1 MPRLEGKIV
10 LVTGAAGAI
19 GAAIVDAVAAEGGVA
34 VTSDLPGHG
43 RVAHTLDVTSE
54 ADWIRVI
61 AAIEQSHGR
70 LDGLVN
76 AAGVVAVGSVEDT
89 DFATWRRVLAI
100 NLDGTFLGCKYAL
113 PLMRREGGSIVN
125 ISSVSGL
132 VGGHNLAA
140 YNASKGGVRLLT
152 KSVALHGARLKPP
165 VRCNSV
171 HPAFIEGPLVDGLI
185 AQVRDPAS
193 ARTRMAAMVP
203 LGRFGTPAEVAALCV
218 YLLSDE
224 VQFRHRRRDG
234 ARWRAYRAVKRRAD
248 TQLHERGHCDS
259 IRQNTRPGRQ

>member
-1 MPRLEGKIV
+1 
-10 LVTGAAGAI
+10 VTGAAGAI
-19 GAAIVDAVAAEGGVA
+19 GAAIAQAIDAEGGTA
-34 VTSDLPGHG
+34 IRSDLAG
-43 RVAHTLDVTSE
+43 RGDVADALDVTVES
-54 ADWIRVI
+54 DWARITAVI
-61 AAIEQSHGR
+61 ADTHGR

-76 AAGVVAVGSVEDT
+76 AAGIVVIGTVEDT

-113 PLMRREGGSIVN
+113 PLLKAGGGSIVN

-171 HPAFIEGPLVDGLI
+171 HPAFIEGPMAEGMV
-185 AQVRDPAS
+185 AQFRDPAR
-193 ARTRMAAMVP
+193 AREKLAASVP
-203 LGRFGTPAEVAALCV
+203 LGRFGTPAEVAELAV
-218 YLLSDE
+218 YLLSE
-224 VQFRHRRRDG
+224 EAAFVTGAEFVLDG
-234 ARWRAYRAVKRRAD
+234 GLTA
-248 TQLHERGHCDS
+248 Q
-259 IRQNTRPGRQ
+259 

>member
-1 MPRLEGKIV
+1 MTRLKDKIV
-10 LVTGAAGAI
+10 LITGAAGAI
-19 GAAIVDAVAAEGGVA
+19 GSAIAEAVEQQDGVA
-34 VTSDLPGHG
+34 IRTDRAGHG
-43 RVAHTLDVTSE
+43 RIDHALDVTSE
-54 ADWIRVI
+54 ADWLQAI
-61 AAIEQSHGR
+61 AAIEQKPGR

-76 AAGVVAVGSVEDT
+76 AAGIVAVGSVEDT
-89 DFATWRRVLAI
+89 DFATWRRVMAV

-113 PLMRREGGSIVN
+113 RLMRGGGSIVN
-125 ISSVSGL
+125 LSSVSGL

-152 KSVALHGARLKPP
+152 KSVALHGARRKPP

-193 ARTRMAAMVP
+193 ARQRMAAMVP
-203 LGRFGTPAEVAALCV
+203 LGRFGTPAEVADLCV

-224 VQFRHRRRDG
+224 SGFVTGAELTLDG
-234 ARWRAYRAVKRRAD
+234 GLTA
-248 TQLHERGHCDS
+248 Q
-259 IRQNTRPGRQ
+259 